1 MTGTKYEIVFD
12 AILNDTKLME
22 GITRVTSV
30 MRKTDFNGYTQT
42 SITGLTESGQSLTRT
57 LDDASGKIIGTT
69 TRLNVMKQSIGDIIL
84 KVGKFAV
91 ATAVIGGFTTAVAGA
106 VQAVTDLD
114 DSLTQFKKVSDLR
127 DTGLDDYVKQLS

>member
-42 SITGLTESGQSLTRT
+42 SITDLTESGQSLTRT
-57 LDDASGKIIGTT
+57 LIS
-69 TRLNVMKQSIGDIIL
+69 
-84 KVGKFAV
+84 
-91 ATAVIGGFTTAVAGA
+91 
-106 VQAVTDLD
+106 
-114 DSLTQFKKVSDLR
+114 
-127 DTGLDDYVKQLS
+127 